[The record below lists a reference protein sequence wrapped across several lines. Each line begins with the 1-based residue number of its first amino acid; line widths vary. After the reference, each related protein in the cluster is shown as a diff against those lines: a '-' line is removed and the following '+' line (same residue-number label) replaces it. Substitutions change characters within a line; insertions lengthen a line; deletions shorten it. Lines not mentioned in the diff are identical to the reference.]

1 MLCDVHDSWFVCR
14 WLVGVA
20 DVSKSDA
27 GRSRGEVRGEEGLE
41 AAED

>member
-1 MLCDVHDSWFVCR
+1 MCDVHDSCFVCR

-20 DVSKSDA
+20 DDSYSA
-27 GRSRGEVRGEEGLE
+27 PGRSRGEVRSEEGQE